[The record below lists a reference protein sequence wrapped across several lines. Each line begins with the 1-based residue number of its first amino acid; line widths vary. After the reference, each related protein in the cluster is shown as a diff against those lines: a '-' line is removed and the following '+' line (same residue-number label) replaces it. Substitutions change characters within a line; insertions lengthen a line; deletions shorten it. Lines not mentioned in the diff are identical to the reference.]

1 MSLTFVQGDTAP
13 DITAIIHEEDDIS
26 SVIDLVN
33 LTNASVR
40 FQMRRSDD
48 RRYQVNS
55 GADILDAVNGR
66 VSYSWAA
73 NDLSVPGTYVV
84 QWEVTYLGGRVQTTS
99 PEVTITVRRQ

>member
-1 MSLTFVQGDTAP
+1 VSLTFVQGDTAP
-13 DITAIIHEEDDIS
+13 DITAIIHEEDDPTQ
-26 SVIDLVN
+26 VVN
-33 LTNASVR
+33 LSNASVR

>member
-13 DITAIIHEEDDIS
+13 DIAAVIHEEDDPTQ
-26 SVIDLVN
+26 VVN
-33 LTNASVR
+33 LTNCSVR
-40 FQMRRSDD
+40 FQMRRQDD

-99 PEVTITVRRQ
+99 PEVTITVRRL